1 MPETIWLTTVC
12 RRPLRKY
19 NVKSFNL
26 GGGKLG
32 KKHPFV
38 NSILGTF
45 MDHLK
50 GADRKHLGH
59 SKIADFKDSFVE
71 QRKQQEY
78 WKAIKE

>member
-1 MPETIWLTTVC
+1 M
-12 RRPLRKY
+12 K

-50 GADRKHLGH
+50 GTDRKHLGH

>member
-1 MPETIWLTTVC
+1 
-12 RRPLRKY
+12 
-19 NVKSFNL
+19 
-26 GGGKLG
+26 
-32 KKHPFV
+32 
-38 NSILGTF
+38 